1 MPLSI
6 AALAVH
12 PQGEVVE
19 PRTAAARAG
28 LDSPLTV
35 DTPGR
40 RFQVEWD
47 PDAAVT
53 PLGQVVFFS
62 QFLATAGLFG
72 DWVQACPL
80 KFSSNHAPLV
90 PDFLGTITL
99 AILAGQNRYAHVTA
113 LRADTVN
120 PEGLGMS
127 RVCSEDSVRRAFA
140 EADPQACAAW
150 QTGALPQVWR
160 PALRL
165 PWVMDLDVTVKPI
178 YGHQEGA
185 EIGYNPHQ
193 PGRPSH
199 ACHTLFVRGLRLV
212 LDVEVR
218 SGKQHSATH
227 GRENLWRVW
236 DALPK
241 ACRPWLACGDAS
253 YGHEGLLAQC
263 GERTQKYLF
272 RLRQSPGVKQLVRL
286 LESQGGWRPARHG
299 YEGAEGQLQLSG
311 WTAKRRVIVLR
322 RLRPAPRAWTGPGE
336 NSRHCPRAAVVGAG
350 RVRTRARLPIP
361 GAGDQRERGTI
372 DRGRSLPATGRRG
385 EWVRRIEE
393 PMGLGRLHHEGSA
406 ALPDRGPERGAD
418 LQLVEFVR
426 ALRRAGAA
434 ARSAH
439 EPSAA
444 PVRSGPDGGKRT
456 ATELA
461 ADQHARPSRASP
473 AALDGREPVFERT
486 GEHCGAVETRTVL
499 GTDLGGDFGTV
510 AAAQGR
516 FARPQRLKE
525 LSAKPPTPQ
534 SSAQPVEPPDRFSAA
549 SPQPPDL
556 GRR

>member
-62 QFLATAGLFG
+62 QFPATAGLFG

-227 GRENLWRVW
+227 GRENLWRVCGTRCPRHVGRGSR
-236 DALPK
+236 AATPATATK
-241 ACRPWLACGDAS
+241 ACWPSAGSAPRSISSACGKGS
-253 YGHEGLLAQC
+253 
-263 GERTQKYLF
+263 
-272 RLRQSPGVKQLVRL
+272 GVKQLVRL
-286 LESQGGWRPARHG
+286 LEGQGGWRPARHG
-299 YEGAEGQLQLSG
+299 YEGAEGQLQLCG

-322 RLRPAPRAWTGPGE
+322 RLRERPAPGDR
-336 NSRHCPRAAVVGAG
+336 PR
-350 RVRTRARLPIP
+350 RELPP
-361 GAGDQRERGTI
+361 LPPRC
-372 DRGRSLPATGRRG
+372 RGR
-385 EWVRRIEE
+385 
-393 PMGLGRLHHEGSA
+393 
-406 ALPDRGPERGAD
+406 
-418 LQLVEFVR
+418 
-426 ALRRAGAA
+426 
-434 ARSAH
+434 RSSFAN
-439 EPSAA
+439 P
-444 PVRSGPDGGKRT
+444 
-456 ATELA
+456 
-461 ADQHARPSRASP
+461 RPITNTRCWSP
-473 AALDGREPVFERT
+473 T
-486 GEHCGAVETRTVL
+486 
-499 GTDLGGDFGTV
+499 
-510 AAAQGR
+510 
-516 FARPQRLKE
+516 
-525 LSAKPPTPQ
+525 
-534 SSAQPVEPPDRFSAA
+534 
-549 SPQPPDL
+549 
-556 GRR
+556 